1 MYASIHDSVRALA
14 KKLGAD
20 PNGAAVEDT
29 LNNIAKK
36 LGGDP
41 VKAKGISKA
50 IDAITAVA
58 DIDDMHN
65 VGKLNVTP
73 TTSAQ
78 TLTPESPLDGW
89 DEVKVSAVTS
99 DIDSNITAGN
109 IKKDVQILG
118 VTGSYEGSGGE
129 TFEVTI
135 TAQGEVGS
143 YTWSANKTYLET
155 MAAIQNGD
163 VISVTLI
170 FDEYTGNATGY
181 FIMHTETDDIITV
194 VIDAE
199 DTEDPSTKAISVL
212 KWYSNDTLDAAVYI
226 PQ

>member
-1 MYASIHDSVRALA
+1 MKTTQNCLQEMVNAIKGVE
-14 KKLGAD
+14 
-20 PNGAAVEDT
+20 PNEVAENKTTQT
-29 LNNIAKK
+29 LLREIA
-36 LGGDP
+36 
-41 VKAKGISKA
+41 
-50 IDAITAVA
+50 DAINNETTT
-58 DIDDMHN
+58 DE
-65 VGKLNVTP
+65 GKNT
-73 TTSAQ
+73 Q
-78 TLTPESPLDGW
+78 TLLGDITEAIRESG
-89 DEVKVSAVTS
+89 
-99 DIDSNITAGN
+99 G
-109 IKKDVQILG
+109 
-118 VTGSYEGSGGE
+118 GSGGE